1 MSVDHEVQHDVNFQD
16 VWQAIE
22 KVLLEDALAHPPQAS
37 QGSEEAQFTQ
47 LAPACPNAIHNIS
60 SNNAHL
66 QLQIPDDQQQSY
78 HEANTDA
85 CKVEDDLFPKRY
97 EVANDASKL
106 NNLSNHF
113 GFSADAGAD
122 ALEGIKVEEKLVNS
136 ILNDMFQT
144 DDQTQTWFSEMSGQA
159 RGEEGETKVPPT
171 QETDKEDT
179 KPGGPGA
186 QLSLLRQALI
196 SKRTKNKSHPDNA
209 TQRPGAL
216 HNQQGTLGA
225 QQLQCNSELS
235 STFLKSTMTN
245 KSNSN
250 ADFIDLDSLVYNE
263 IDKHSSSGKLPLH
276 SENNNQEGESQ
287 PNTAKLLRTLAAGS
301 LPCPGVSLPTC
312 PLPVSSVFPIPEST
326 TGHTTGQAVKLQPVT
341 VPHTTVIQLPTS
353 NIRVE
358 MEVID
363 HLLKKADLE
372 ERHKKRQSLKNRK
385 VNLKKRKS
393 VSTVEEA
400 KSCKLRCTT
409 TNDRINSCDSGLLEA
424 SQLQSDPKYEPMPH
438 VVQNQ
443 QAKNPVTPPSSP
455 ENENQTNSRVAG
467 GQPSVDLVKCGTF
480 LCKMSPTTGSYS
492 VTPTS
497 FDSSGSLPGIDS
509 IIPGSVQPPPTA
521 VSQATPTRSSSPS
534 LLQLMTPPNSPSLST
549 GQQACSSTASVSSS
563 SFSSSSSTSSTS
575 SQADQKLSSEQF
587 AQMFKPTGDHPQV
600 MIVLQR
606 KTPTHT
612 CEHPGCGKQYTKSSH
627 LKAHLRTHTG
637 EKPYI
642 CSWDDCGWRFARSD
656 ELTRHKRKHTGDKPF
671 HCKLC
676 DRAFSRSDHL
686 ALHMKRHSSI

>member
-1 MSVDHEVQHDVNFQD
+1 
-16 VWQAIE
+16 
-22 KVLLEDALAHPPQAS
+22 
-37 QGSEEAQFTQ
+37 
-47 LAPACPNAIHNIS
+47 
-60 SNNAHL
+60 
-66 QLQIPDDQQQSY
+66 
-78 HEANTDA
+78 
-85 CKVEDDLFPKRY
+85 
-97 EVANDASKL
+97 
-106 NNLSNHF
+106 
-113 GFSADAGAD
+113 
-122 ALEGIKVEEKLVNS
+122 
-136 ILNDMFQT
+136 
-144 DDQTQTWFSEMSGQA
+144 
-159 RGEEGETKVPPT
+159 
-171 QETDKEDT
+171 
-179 KPGGPGA
+179 
-186 QLSLLRQALI
+186 
-196 SKRTKNKSHPDNA
+196 
-209 TQRPGAL
+209 
-216 HNQQGTLGA
+216 
-225 QQLQCNSELS
+225 
-235 STFLKSTMTN
+235 
-245 KSNSN
+245 
-250 ADFIDLDSLVYNE
+250 
-263 IDKHSSSGKLPLH
+263 
-276 SENNNQEGESQ
+276 
-287 PNTAKLLRTLAAGS
+287 
-301 LPCPGVSLPTC
+301 
-312 PLPVSSVFPIPEST
+312 
-326 TGHTTGQAVKLQPVT
+326 
-341 VPHTTVIQLPTS
+341 
-353 NIRVE
+353 

-400 KSCKLRCTT
+400 KSCKLRCSA
-409 TNDRINSCDSGLLEA
+409 TNDRINSCDSGLLET
-424 SQLQSDPKYEPMPH
+424 SDTKYESMPH

-455 ENENQTNSRVAG
+455 ENENQTNSRVPG
-467 GQPSVDLVKCGTF
+467 HPNLDLVKCGTF
-480 LCKMSPTTGSYS
+480 LCKMSPTTGAYS

-497 FDSSGSLPGIDS
+497 YDSAGSLPGIDS

-549 GQQACSSTASVSSS
+549 GQQPCSSTASISSS

-587 AQMFKPTGDHPQV
+587 AQMFKPQGDHPQV

-671 HCKLC
+671 NCKLC

>member
-1 MSVDHEVQHDVNFQD
+1 M
-16 VWQAIE
+16 
-22 KVLLEDALAHPPQAS
+22 
-37 QGSEEAQFTQ
+37 
-47 LAPACPNAIHNIS
+47 
-60 SNNAHL
+60 L
-66 QLQIPDDQQQSY
+66 Q
-78 HEANTDA
+78 
-85 CKVEDDLFPKRY
+85 VEDDLFPKQY
-97 EVANDASKL
+97 EVATDPSKIP
-106 NNLSNHF
+106 LSHQ
-113 GFSADAGAD
+113 FSYGQDQGGQD
-122 ALEGIKVEEKLVNS
+122 TLEGIKVEEKLVNS

-144 DDQTQTWFSEMSGQA
+144 DDQTWFAEMSGLKQ
-159 RGEEGETKVPPT
+159 EEAETKPPPT
-171 QETDKEDT
+171 HEPDKED
-179 KPGGPGA
+179 KPPGPGA

-196 SKRTKNKSHPDNA
+196 SKRTKNKTPSDHV
-209 TQRPGAL
+209 TRLGIL
-216 HNQQGTLGA
+216 NQPQTST
-225 QQLQCNSELS
+225 LQCNSQLS
-235 STFLKSTMTN
+235 SSSSCFLKSSMTN

-250 ADFIDLDSLVYNE
+250 TDYIDLDSLVYNE
-263 IDKHSSSGKLPLH
+263 IDKHSSSKPLQ
-276 SENNNQEGESQ
+276 NNNVRDASPPCQ
-287 PNTAKLLRTLAAGS
+287 PSTAKLLQSLASGGLLQHS
-301 LPCPGVSLPTC
+301 INLPTS
-312 PLPVSSVFPIPEST
+312 PLPPSSVFLSGSPSPGRE
-326 TGHTTGQAVKLQPVT
+326 VKLQPVT

-372 ERHKKRQSLKNRK
+372 DRQKKRASIKNRK

-393 VSTVEEA
+393 ASSIEDEKA
-400 KSCKLRCTT
+400 CKLPCR
-409 TNDRINSCDSGLLEA
+409 TNERIGSCDSGLP
-424 SQLQSDPKYEPMPH
+424 QLQSDIKYNPLS

-455 ENENQTNSRVAG
+455 ENENQSNPSRL
-467 GQPSVDLVKCGTF
+467 PHNSVDLIKCGTF
-480 LCKMSPTTGSYS
+480 LCKMSPTTGAYT

-497 FDSSGSLPGIDS
+497 FESGCLPGIDS
-509 IIPGSVQPPPTA
+509 IIPSVQPPSSGTPA
-521 VSQATPTRSSSPS
+521 PPTRSSSPG
-534 LLQLMTPPNSPSLST
+534 LLQLMTPPSSPSLST
-549 GQQACSSTASVSSS
+549 GQQASSAASSS
-563 SFSSSSSTSSTS
+563 SFSSSSSTSSSS

-587 AQMFKPTGDHPQV
+587 AQMFKQSSSEHPQV

-612 CEHPGCGKQYTKSSH
+612 CEHNGCGKQYTKSSH

-642 CSWDDCGWRFARSD
+642 CNWDDCGWRFARSD

>member
-1 MSVDHEVQHDVNFQD
+1 MIPLVYSSYFETLPDRIVSLTVS
-16 VWQAIE
+16 
-22 KVLLEDALAHPPQAS
+22 LL
-37 QGSEEAQFTQ
+37 
-47 LAPACPNAIHNIS
+47 
-60 SNNAHL
+60 L
-66 QLQIPDDQQQSY
+66 Q
-78 HEANTDA
+78 
-85 CKVEDDLFPKRY
+85 VEDDLFPKRY

-144 DDQTQTWFSEMSGQA
+144 DDQTWFSEMSGQA
-159 RGEEGETKVPPT
+159 RGGGEEGETKVPPT

-209 TQRPGAL
+209 TQRPGVL
-216 HNQQGTLGA
+216 HNQAATHGTTL
-225 QQLQCNSELS
+225 QQCNSELS
-235 STFLKSTMTN
+235 STFLKSTLTN

-409 TNDRINSCDSGLLEA
+409 ANDRINSCDSGLLEA
-424 SQLQSDPKYEPMPH
+424 SQLQSDTKYEPMPH

>member
-1 MSVDHEVQHDVNFQD
+1 LHARTHRIEMSVDHEVAPDVNFQD

-22 KVLLEDALAHPPQAS
+22 KVLLEDSLCQPVVGGEGQH
-37 QGSEEAQFTQ
+37 FTQ
-47 LAPACPNAIHNIS
+47 LAPVVHLLPPSEVPQGTSYLLPNSCH
-60 SNNAHL
+60 
-66 QLQIPDDQQQSY
+66 QP
-78 HEANTDA
+78 TDA
-85 CKVEDDLFPKRY
+85 CKAEDDLFPKRF
-97 EVANDASKL
+97 EVASDGGGKL
-106 NNLSNHF
+106 VTLSHTFLQHGTEFPAN
-113 GFSADAGAD
+113 SEEDT
-122 ALEGIKVEEKLVNS
+122 LEGIKVEEKLVNS

-144 DDQTQTWFSEMSGQA
+144 DDQTWFAEMSGLKA
-159 RGEEGETKVPPT
+159 EDAETKPPPT
-171 QETDKEDT
+171 QESDKEEDRS
-179 KPGGPGA
+179 PGPGA

-196 SKRTKNKSHPDNA
+196 SKRTKNKSHPDSP
-209 TQRPGAL
+209 THR
-216 HNQQGTLGA
+216 LGPPTT
-225 QQLQCNSELS
+225 LQCNPQSA
-235 STFLKSTMTN
+235 TFLKTSCIMTN
-245 KSNSN
+245 KVSNSN

-263 IDKHSSSGKLPLH
+263 MDKHTSGKPP
-276 SENNNQEGESQ
+276 ENNNEADGCP
-287 PNTAKLLRTLAAGS
+287 PNTAKLLQSLALGS
-301 LPCPGVSLPTC
+301 LPNPGVSLPTS
-312 PLPVSSVFPIPEST
+312 PLPSSLCFPPTSASSSVFPTNSSP
-326 TGHTTGQAVKLQPVT
+326 VKLQPVR

-363 HLLKKADLE
+363 HLLKKADLD

-393 VSTVEEA
+393 VPTVEEA
-400 KSCKLRCTT
+400 KSCKQRC
-409 TNDRINSCDSGLLEA
+409 NDRISSCDSGLLEL
-424 SQLQSDPKYEPMPH
+424 QQSDTKYGEPLS
-438 VVQNQ
+438 VVR
-443 QAKNPVTPPSSP
+443 AKPVTPPSSP
-455 ENENQTNSRVAG
+455 ENENQAPRAG
-467 GQPSVDLVKCGTF
+467 GQVDLVKCGTF
-480 LCKMSPTTGSYS
+480 LCRMSPTTGAYS

-497 FDSSGSLPGIDS
+497 YDGLPGIDS
-509 IIPGSVQPPPTA
+509 IMPSMQAGPPPATL
-521 VSQATPTRSSSPS
+521 TPTRSSSPS
-534 LLQLMTPPNSPSLST
+534 LLQLMTPPNSPSLSNQP
-549 GQQACSSTASVSSS
+549 GSTANSSS
-563 SFSSSSSTSSTS
+563 SSSSSSTSSTS
-575 SQADQKLSSEQF
+575 SHTQDQKLSSDQF
-587 AQMFKPTGDHPQV
+587 AQMFKPSGDNPQV

>member
-1 MSVDHEVQHDVNFQD
+1 MCIRHILIHVVLFQ
-16 VWQAIE
+16 
-22 KVLLEDALAHPPQAS
+22 
-37 QGSEEAQFTQ
+37 
-47 LAPACPNAIHNIS
+47 
-60 SNNAHL
+60 
-66 QLQIPDDQQQSY
+66 
-78 HEANTDA
+78 
-85 CKVEDDLFPKRY
+85 VEDDLFPKRY
-97 EVANDASKL
+97 EVAADTSKL
-106 NNLSNHF
+106 NNLSSNHF
-113 GFSADAGAD
+113 GFGTEGGGDT
-122 ALEGIKVEEKLVNS
+122 LEGIKVEEKLVNS

-144 DDQTQTWFSEMSGQA
+144 DDQTWFSEMSA
-159 RGEEGETKVPPT
+159 PRETKTEPPT
-171 QETDKEDT
+171 AETDKEDGR
-179 KPGGPGA
+179 PGTGPGA

-209 TQRPGAL
+209 TQRPGVL
-216 HNQQGTLGA
+216 HNQATHPTT
-225 QQLQCNSELS
+225 LQCNSELSS

-250 ADFIDLDSLVYNE
+250 VDFIDLDSLVYNE
-263 IDKHSSSGKLPLH
+263 IDKHSSSSSKLVEN
-276 SENNNQEGESQ
+276 ENNNRGEGELQ

-312 PLPVSSVFPIPEST
+312 PLPVSSVFPPTIPDPPSA
-326 TGHTTGQAVKLQPVT
+326 GQAVKLQPVT

-400 KSCKLRCTT
+400 KSCKVRCSSSTT
-409 TNDRINSCDSGLLEA
+409 ERISSCDSGLLEG
-424 SQLQSDPKYEPMPH
+424 SQLQSDTKYEQMPH

-455 ENENQTNSRVAG
+455 ENENQANSRVPG
-467 GQPSVDLVKCGTF
+467 HPVDLVKCGTF
-480 LCKMSPTTGSYS
+480 LCKMSPTTGAYS

-497 FDSSGSLPGIDS
+497 YDPVGSLPGIDS
-509 IIPGSVQPPPTA
+509 IIPGSVQHPPTA

-534 LLQLMTPPNSPSLST
+534 LLQLMTPPNSPSLSS
-549 GQQACSSTASVSSS
+549 GPQPCSSTASTSSS
-563 SFSSSSSTSSTS
+563 SASSTSSTS

-587 AQMFKPTGDHPQV
+587 AQMFKPSGADHPQV

-671 HCKLC
+671 NCKLC

>member
-144 DDQTQTWFSEMSGQA
+144 DDQTWFSEMSGP
-159 RGEEGETKVPPT
+159 RGGEDGETKVGGPTPT

-179 KPGGPGA
+179 KPGEPGA

-209 TQRPGAL
+209 TQRPGVL
-216 HNQQGTLGA
+216 HNQAHGTTL
-225 QQLQCNSELS
+225 QQCNSELS

-263 IDKHSSSGKLPLH
+263 IDKHSSSGKLPL
-276 SENNNQEGESQ
+276 ENNNQDEGEMQ

-326 TGHTTGQAVKLQPVT
+326 TGHTSGQAVKLQPVT

-400 KSCKLRCTT
+400 KSCKLRCSTA
-409 TNDRINSCDSGLLEA
+409 TNDRISSCDSGLLET
-424 SQLQSDPKYEPMPH
+424 SQLQSDTKYESMPH

-455 ENENQTNSRVAG
+455 ENENQTNSRVPG
-467 GQPSVDLVKCGTF
+467 NPVDLVKCGTF
-480 LCKMSPTTGSYS
+480 LCKMSPTTGAYS

-497 FDSSGSLPGIDS
+497 YDSAGSLPGIDS

-521 VSQATPTRSSSPS
+521 VSQLTPTRSSSPS

-549 GQQACSSTASVSSS
+549 GQQACSSTASISSS

-587 AQMFKPTGDHPQV
+587 AQMFKPSGDHPQV

>member
-1 MSVDHEVQHDVNFQD
+1 LKGETTSALHR
-16 VWQAIE
+16 
-22 KVLLEDALAHPPQAS
+22 LLQ
-37 QGSEEAQFTQ
+37 
-47 LAPACPNAIHNIS
+47 
-60 SNNAHL
+60 
-66 QLQIPDDQQQSY
+66 
-78 HEANTDA
+78 
-85 CKVEDDLFPKRY
+85 VEDDLFPKRY
-97 EVANDASKL
+97 EVASDPSKL
-106 NNLSNHF
+106 PLDLPLQF
-113 GFSADAGAD
+113 LPGQEFQAAAGPD
-122 ALEGIKVEEKLVNS
+122 TLEGIKVEEKLVNS

-144 DDQTQTWFSEMSGQA
+144 DDQTWFAEMSGLKQ
-159 RGEEGETKVPPT
+159 EEAETKDSPPT
-171 QETDKEDT
+171 QESDKEYR
-179 KPGGPGA
+179 PLGPGSQ

-196 SKRTKNKSHPDNA
+196 SKRTKNKSHPDHAVARLELHSQSPAA
-209 TQRPGAL
+209 T
-216 HNQQGTLGA
+216 
-225 QQLQCNSELS
+225 LQCNSQIS
-235 STFLKSTMTN
+235 PAFLKSSTIN

-250 ADFIDLDSLVYNE
+250 TDFIDLDSLVYNE
-263 IDKHSSSGKLPLH
+263 IDKHSALSSKPHPAPPG
-276 SENNNQEGESQ
+276 GA
-287 PNTAKLLRTLAAGS
+287 PNTAKLLSTLAAGR
-301 LPCPGVSLPTC
+301 LPCPGISLPTS
-312 PLPVSSVFPIPEST
+312 PLPVASVFPHPGPPSPT
-326 TGHTTGQAVKLQPVT
+326 TCKAVKLQPVT
-341 VPHTTVIQLPTS
+341 VPVNSVIQLPTA

-393 VSTVEEA
+393 VPSVDEEKA
-400 KSCKLRCTT
+400 CKMRC
-409 TNDRINSCDSGLLEA
+409 NGHERIASCDSGLALEPL
-424 SQLQSDPKYEPMPH
+424 LQSDIKYESPPH
-438 VVQNQ
+438 PGGHSSQ

-455 ENENQTNSRVAG
+455 ENENQTNPSRLPHG
-467 GQPSVDLVKCGTF
+467 SVDLIKCGTF
-480 LCKMSPTTGSYS
+480 LCKKSPTTGAYS
-492 VTPTS
+492 VTPTLE
-497 FDSSGSLPGIDS
+497 SGCLPGIDS
-509 IIPGSVQPPPTA
+509 IVPPGA
-521 VSQATPTRSSSPS
+521 AARLATHSGPRSSSPS
-534 LLQLMTPPNSPSLST
+534 LLQLITPPSSPSLSS
-549 GQQACSSTASVSSS
+549 GQPAGSTAS
-563 SFSSSSSTSSTS
+563 SFSSSSSTSSSS

-587 AQMFKPTGDHPQV
+587 AQMFKQSSADHPQV

>member
-1 MSVDHEVQHDVNFQD
+1 M
-16 VWQAIE
+16 
-22 KVLLEDALAHPPQAS
+22 
-37 QGSEEAQFTQ
+37 EE
-47 LAPACPNAIHNIS
+47 
-60 SNNAHL
+60 
-66 QLQIPDDQQQSY
+66 
-78 HEANTDA
+78 
-85 CKVEDDLFPKRY
+85 DLFPKRY
-97 EVANDASKL
+97 EVAGDASKL
-106 NNLSNHF
+106 NNLSANHF
-113 GFSADAGAD
+113 GFSADASSAD

-144 DDQTQTWFSEMSGQA
+144 DDQTWFSEMSGP
-159 RGEEGETKVPPT
+159 RPGGDEGDGETKVEGGPTPT
-171 QETDKEDT
+171 QAETDKEDT

-209 TQRPGAL
+209 TQRPGLL
-216 HNQQGTLGA
+216 HNQATHGGTTL
-225 QQLQCNSELS
+225 QQCNSELS
-235 STFLKSTMTN
+235 STSFLKSTLTN

-263 IDKHSSSGKLPLH
+263 IDKHSSSGGKLPLV
-276 SENNNQEGESQ
+276 ENNNQDGGEMQ

-312 PLPVSSVFPIPEST
+312 PLPVSSVFPVPEST
-326 TGHTTGQAVKLQPVT
+326 SGHPSAGQAVKLQPVT

-400 KSCKLRCTT
+400 KSCKLRCSTA
-409 TNDRINSCDSGLLEA
+409 TNDRINSCDSGLLETS
-424 SQLQSDPKYEPMPH
+424 SQLQSDTKYESMPH

-455 ENENQTNSRVAG
+455 ENENQTNSRVPG
-467 GQPSVDLVKCGTF
+467 NQVDLVKCGTF
-480 LCKMSPTTGSYS
+480 LCKMSPTTGAYS

-497 FDSSGSLPGIDS
+497 YDSAGSLPGIDS

-549 GQQACSSTASVSSS
+549 GQQACNSSTASIS
-563 SFSSSSSTSSTS
+563 SSSSSTSSTS

-587 AQMFKPTGDHPQV
+587 AQMFKPSGDHPQV